1 MKLNKRTIAQVDVKG
16 KFVFMRV
23 DFNVPLR
30 DGQIADDRRIR
41 LSLDSI
47 RNVIGRGGR
56 LILASHL
63 GRPAGIGPERGL
75 SLAPCAARLAE
86 LLPPTTNVK
95 LAPDCVG
102 DAVEDMV
109 LEMDD
114 GDVLLLENLRFH
126 HGEKARDPGF
136 AAQLAS
142 LAEVY
147 CHESFGTAHRKDASM
162 IAVPEEMGTHGA
174 PRVAGVLLAHEVDVL
189 SEAFDKPRHPFVA
202 LLGGA
207 KVSDKL
213 VAIENV
219 MKRVDTVLIGGGMAY
234 TFLLGQGLTVG
245 GSLVDS
251 DSAAKSAQLLR
262 QAEKSNTR
270 VLLPSDHLCGQRIS
284 DDAQT
289 KVSNQAIPSG
299 WKGLDIGPKTLQ
311 QFNGEIAK
319 AKTIYW
325 NGPMGAFEHEPF
337 AGGTRTLAEVI
348 ALATSQHG
356 LTSIIGGG
364 DSASAVLQSG
374 LTDQM
379 SHVSTGGGASLHMLE
394 GHKFHS
400 VELLDA

>member
-126 HGEKARDPGF
+126 AEETKNDPAFAR
-136 AAQLAS
+136 QLAS
-142 LAEVY
+142 VADLYVNDA
-147 CHESFGTAHRKDASM
+147 FGTAHRREFALCGC
-162 IAVPEEMGTHGA
+162 P
-174 PRVAGVLLAHEVDVL
+174 VAGWLACE
-189 SEAFDKPRHPFVA
+189 RHHPP
-202 LLGGA
+202 
-207 KVSDKL
+207 
-213 VAIENV
+213 
-219 MKRVDTVLIGGGMAY
+219 
-234 TFLLGQGLTVG
+234 VG
-245 GSLVDS
+245 
-251 DSAAKSAQLLR
+251 
-262 QAEKSNTR
+262 
-270 VLLPSDHLCGQRIS
+270 H
-284 DDAQT
+284 
-289 KVSNQAIPSG
+289 
-299 WKGLDIGPKTLQ
+299 
-311 QFNGEIAK
+311 
-319 AKTIYW
+319 
-325 NGPMGAFEHEPF
+325 
-337 AGGTRTLAEVI
+337 
-348 ALATSQHG
+348 
-356 LTSIIGGG
+356 
-364 DSASAVLQSG
+364 
-374 LTDQM
+374 
-379 SHVSTGGGASLHMLE
+379 
-394 GHKFHS
+394 
-400 VELLDA
+400 